1 MRKLVVLVVLAAAA
15 CGGGKK
21 GGATTPDPDTGGG
34 GGGEVA
40 NTGGGGGGND
50 MVSPEAMD
58 EIQRLFQRRG
68 NAVSRC
74 LSFAIDNKDLPK
86 NSKGR
91 VTLGVTISKGGRADD
106 VKIIKASID
115 SKSLNECVISRVKE
129 IQFPEI
135 PRKYETTYTYA
146 FEAS

>member
-1 MRKLVVLVVLAAAA
+1 MRKLVVLVVLAAA

-21 GGATTPDPDTGGG
+21 KGGSTTPEPDTG

-40 NTGGGGGGND
+40 NPGGTGDD
-50 MVSPEAMD
+50 MVPAEAMD
-58 EIQRLFQRRG
+58 EIQRLFQRKG

-91 VTLGVTISKGGRADD
+91 VTLGVTISKAGRADD

-115 SKSLNECVISRVKE
+115 SKSLNECILGRVKE

-135 PRKYETTYTYA
+135 PRTYETTYTYA

>member
-1 MRKLVVLVVLAAAA
+1 MKNLVLVVVLVAA
-15 CGGGKK
+15 CGGKK
-21 GGATTPDPDTGGG
+21 SGGSTTPEPDTGGG
-34 GGGEVA
+34 EPVAAKNGGD
-40 NTGGGGGGND
+40 N
-50 MVSPEAMD
+50 MVSPESID
-58 EIQRLFQRRG
+58 EIQRLFQRKG

-91 VTLGVTISKGGRADD
+91 VTLGVTIAKDGKAGS
-106 VKIIKASID
+106 VKVIKASIE
-115 SKSLNECVISRVKE
+115 SKSLSDCVIARVKE

-135 PRKYETTYTYA
+135 PREYETTYTYA